1 MNSYS
6 SARCTYMGLW
16 VEQYRF
22 VRKAILLGV
31 RSYIGGKVKQ
41 YSFVAPLRVQVAT
54 EGRER
59 AESAREGT

>member
-1 MNSYS
+1 
-6 SARCTYMGLW
+6 MGLW

-31 RSYIGGKVKQ
+31 RSNIGGKVKQ
-41 YSFVAPLRVQVAT
+41 YSFVAPLQALVAT

-59 AESAREGT
+59 AESVREEAYEIWLQEGRS

>member
-1 MNSYS
+1 
-6 SARCTYMGLW
+6 MGLW

-31 RSYIGGKVKQ
+31 RSNIGGEVKQ

-54 EGRER
+54 EGRKR
-59 AESAREGT
+59 AESVRVGA

>member
-1 MNSYS
+1 
-6 SARCTYMGLW
+6 MGLW

-31 RSYIGGKVKQ
+31 RSNIGGEVKQ

-54 EGRER
+54 EGRKRSEGV
-59 AESAREGT
+59 REEAYEIWLQEGRS